1 MAKLILPELSKQNL
15 TPFYWN
21 IWINYHHHMNF
32 SPIVLLEGILASL
45 TTSISS
51 SSNPDVPR
59 LSIVSLT
66 VDSSHFSQRKTSQPS
81 CISKEGG
88 TLMKIYVPFF
98 FGPMD
103 CLKSYFFLHARSS
116 NSSFGKPATLSTL
129 IVKEQIMNHPK
140 CTCPT
145 ELSLIQLIWH
155 LIK

>member
-45 TTSISS
+45 STSISS

-66 VDSSHFSQRKTSQPS
+66 VDSSHFSQRK
-81 CISKEGG
+81 
-88 TLMKIYVPFF
+88 L
-98 FGPMD
+98 
-103 CLKSYFFLHARSS
+103 
-116 NSSFGKPATLSTL
+116 
-129 IVKEQIMNHPK
+129 
-140 CTCPT
+140 
-145 ELSLIQLIWH
+145 LSLLAF
-155 LIK
+155 LRKEVP